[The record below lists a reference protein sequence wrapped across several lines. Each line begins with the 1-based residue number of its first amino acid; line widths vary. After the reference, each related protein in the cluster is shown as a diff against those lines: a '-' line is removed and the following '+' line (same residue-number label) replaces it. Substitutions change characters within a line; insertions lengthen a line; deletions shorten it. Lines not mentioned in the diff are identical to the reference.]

1 MRKGKITGGGGLDS
15 NAKSVLSQSG
25 GGKQVT
31 IMVNYR
37 GPDGVSKRTALV
49 FTTR

>member
-1 MRKGKITGGGGLDS
+1 MRKGKI
-15 NAKSVLSQSG
+15 NSG
-25 GGKQVT
+25 GSLDANATKILAQSRGKRVT